1 MGNMKLNYFKPTKKK
16 AKKFI
21 LAMQGTL
28 GSAAL
33 LSFITNHPKYS
44 VYFLVLGF
52 VIDFLV
58 RLLSD
63 GTDEVKKDD
72 TQQ

>member
-1 MGNMKLNYFKPTKKK
+1 MKLNYFKPTRKK

-28 GSAAL
+28 GTASIVA
-33 LSFITNHPKYS
+33 FFTNNPKYS
-44 VYFLVLGF
+44 VYFLVLGA

-63 GTDEVKKDD
+63 GTDEYKKDEN
-72 TQQ
+72 QGQ